1 MLHVAVVAVR
11 QLKTPSV
18 PLQVTYS
25 FKKEFSCALYDNFC
39 HHDYTQTLRFFDA
52 VQNGRLMDGR
62 VKSPFPF
69 IGAHQV
75 QTSNYTL

>member
-1 MLHVAVVAVR
+1 MTR
-11 QLKTPSV
+11 Q
-18 PLQVTYS
+18 
-25 FKKEFSCALYDNFC
+25 FC
-39 HHDYTQTLRFFDA
+39 HHDNTHTLTFFDA